1 MANPPRTR
9 KRVLAVLRASDGSA
23 YQKCNNCGVSVAVAL
38 ADMHE
43 CETKEEVVVKRF
55 RGVCGRQ
62 SVVKQ
67 SFGDQPRSP
76 FRFFIC
82 GSAVQHKR
90 ESFVKTCETR
100 NSISIDRDGVDTWK
114 NLSKEERKPYISEAE
129 RVNSSYF
136 KALLEEINNMQKVD
150 DEADSATV
158 GKFDQ
163 FYEGYED
170 SEESEDYDNSYSF
183 DSIQYGETESLDTYV
198 PY

>member
-23 YQKCNNCGVSVAVAL
+23 YQKCNNCGVSMAVAL

-43 CETKEEVVVKRF
+43 CETKKEGVVKRF
-55 RGVCGRQ
+55 RGVCGKQ

-76 FRFFIC
+76 FRIFM
-82 GSAVQHKR
+82 

-100 NSISIDRDGVDTWK
+100 NSISIDQEGFDTWK
-114 NLSKEERKPYISEAE
+114 NMSKEERKPYISEAE
-129 RVNSSYF
+129 RVNTSFF
-136 KALLEEINNMQKVD
+136 KTLLEEIKTMQKVD
-150 DEADSATV
+150 DEADSVTV

-163 FYEGYED
+163 LYEDYED
-170 SEESEDYDNSYSF
+170 SEDYENSYSY
-183 DSIQYGETESLDTYV
+183 DSSQCGETESLDTYGGTTDS
-198 PY
+198 